1 MKLYGKSAYYVKSG
15 ISLKKIHLL
24 QVEMEVSRAAG
35 IFRMPDLSSLG
46 LDFWYSCN
54 SHSINTQPFTYL
66 YYLFKKNP
74 TKIKIMP
81 LKCQKLDQ
89 QSLPQLM
96 KENKTMFGNF
106 PAFYKKIQI
115 DTEGK
120 VLKKDH
126 NSATTI
132 PSIYKKIGK
141 NSWKY

>member
-1 MKLYGKSAYYVKSG
+1 M
-15 ISLKKIHLL
+15 SLKC
-24 QVEMEVSRAAG
+24 
-35 IFRMPDLSSLG
+35 P
-46 LDFWYSCN
+46 
-54 SHSINTQPFTYL
+54 
-66 YYLFKKNP
+66 
-74 TKIKIMP
+74 
-81 LKCQKLDQ
+81 KLDK

-126 NSATTI
+126 NSAATI